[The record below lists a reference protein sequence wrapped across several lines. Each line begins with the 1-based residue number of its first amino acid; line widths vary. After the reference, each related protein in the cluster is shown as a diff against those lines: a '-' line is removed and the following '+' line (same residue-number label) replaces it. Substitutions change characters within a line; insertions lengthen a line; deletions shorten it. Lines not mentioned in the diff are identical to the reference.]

1 MLLSPITLGP
11 ISLSNRIVISPMCQY
26 SADDGSMND
35 WHLQHAM
42 QMAMS
47 GAGMF
52 VVEATATERRGRI
65 TKHCVGLY
73 SDNNE
78 NAMRRVLNAARS
90 VATNDLK
97 FAIQIGH
104 AGRKASHQVPWK
116 GGRALSKEED
126 AWTTSAPSAI
136 PFTQGS
142 HIPEALDEAGM
153 QSVKQNFVEAA
164 KRAVRLGFSAI
175 ELHGAHGYLIHEFI
189 SPISNQRDDEFG
201 GSLDN
206 RLKFPLDIFDAV
218 RAVVPDNIALG
229 IRLTGTD
236 WRDDGLSIDEAK
248 EVARQFQDH
257 GADYLCISSGGIT
270 TGLKIPVAPNYQ
282 VHLAQAIKEAVTIPV
297 RAVGLI
303 TTPEQ
308 ANDIILNGQADMV
321 ALARAFLAN
330 PRWGWDASVALQQ
343 PIEVPPQYERAYK
356 VPQ

>member
-142 HIPEALDEAGM
+142 HIPEALDKAGM

-164 KRAVRLGFSAI
+164 KRAKTSKFKQEATRQTAVYSNASVFKAI
-175 ELHGAHGYLIHEFI
+175 
-189 SPISNQRDDEFG
+189 
-201 GSLDN
+201 
-206 RLKFPLDIFDAV
+206 
-218 RAVVPDNIALG
+218 
-229 IRLTGTD
+229 
-236 WRDDGLSIDEAK
+236 
-248 EVARQFQDH
+248 
-257 GADYLCISSGGIT
+257 
-270 TGLKIPVAPNYQ
+270 
-282 VHLAQAIKEAVTIPV
+282 
-297 RAVGLI
+297 GLI
-303 TTPEQ
+303 EEVSQ
-308 ANDIILNGQADMV
+308 GNS
-321 ALARAFLAN
+321 
-330 PRWGWDASVALQQ
+330 PRISA
-343 PIEVPPQYERAYK
+343 PK
-356 VPQ
+356 NT